1 MPYLYG
7 EIFPMSDRIREKLS
21 ILADAAKY
29 DVSCSSSGSNR
40 KNTTKGLGDASA
52 SGICHTYTEDGRCVS
67 LLKILLTNHCIYDCA
82 FCVSRKSND
91 VKRAAFTV
99 EEVVELTM
107 NFYRRNYIEGLFLSS
122 GIFKNADYT
131 MERLVRIV
139 KKLRLEN
146 NFNGYIHLKTIPG
159 ASQELLTEAGLYA
172 DRMSIN
178 LEMPTEAGLKLLA
191 PEKSHDEVKKPLGF
205 IKDSIVALKDE
216 KKIIKHVPKF
226 VPAGQSTQMVI
237 GATPETDMEIMY
249 SADQYYK
256 SFDLK
261 RVYYSGYVPI
271 SFDTRMP
278 AIGTQPPLL
287 RENRLYQTD
296 WLMRFYGFN
305 VKEIL
310 NERNPHLDTDIDPKL
325 SWALRNMQHFP
336 VDVNTAD
343 YNMLLRIP
351 GVGVGS
357 AKKIWQ
363 ARKFGRLRSD
373 QLRKMGIAWNRAK
386 HFIRCA
392 DSVFVL
398 NEPDA
403 IKVKGLILSETNS
416 KYLKIPQTQLSLF

>member
-1 MPYLYG
+1 MASQ
-7 EIFPMSDRIREKLS
+7 IIPMHDRIREKLS

-40 KNTTKGLGDASA
+40 KNSNKGLGDASG

-67 LLKILLTNHCIYDCA
+67 LLKILLTNHCIFDCA

-122 GIFKNADYT
+122 GIFKDADFT

-139 KKLRLEN
+139 KKLRLEHK
-146 NFNGYIHLKTIPG
+146 FNGYIHLKTIPG
-159 ASQELLTEAGLYA
+159 ASPELLSEAGLYA

-191 PEKSHDEVKKPLGF
+191 PEKSHAEVKKPLAF
-205 IKDSIVALKDE
+205 IRDGIVKLKDE
-216 KKIIKHVPKF
+216 RKIIRSAPKF

-237 GATPETDMEIMY
+237 GATPETDMEVMY
-249 SADQYYK
+249 SADAYYK
-256 SFDLK
+256 NFDLK
-261 RVYYSGYVPI
+261 RVYYSGYIPI
-271 SFDTRMP
+271 SHDTRMP
-278 AIGTQPPLL
+278 VIGTQPPLL

-310 NERNPHLDTDIDPKL
+310 NEHNPNLDVEIDPKL
-325 SWALRNMQHFP
+325 SWALRNMEQFP

-343 YNMLLRIP
+343 YNMILRVP
-351 GVGVGS
+351 GIGVSS

-363 ARKFGRLRSD
+363 ARKFGKLRSD
-373 QLRKMGIAWNRAK
+373 QLKKLGIAWNRAR

-392 DSVFVL
+392 DSVFAL
-398 NEPDA
+398 NDPEA
-403 IKVKGLILSETNS
+403 VKVRGMILSSSAS
-416 KYLKIPQTQLSLF
+416 KYLATPQNQLSLF

>member
-1 MPYLYG
+1 
-7 EIFPMSDRIREKLS
+7 MSDRIREKLS

-40 KNTTKGLGDASA
+40 KNTNKGLGDAGA
-52 SGICHTYTEDGRCVS
+52 GICHSYTEDGRCVS
-67 LLKILLTNHCIYDCA
+67 LLKILLTNHCIFDCA

-107 NFYRRNYIEGLFLSS
+107 SFYRRNYIEGLFLSS

-131 MERLVRIV
+131 MERLVRIA

-191 PEKSHDEVKKPLGF
+191 PDKSHEDVKMPLGF
-205 IKDSIVALKDE
+205 IKDSIIQLKDE
-216 KKIIKHVPKF
+216 RKLFKSVPKF

-249 SADQYYK
+249 SANEYYK
-256 SFDLK
+256 NYDLK
-261 RVYYSGYVPI
+261 RVYYSGYIPI
-271 SFDTRMP
+271 SFDDRMP
-278 AIGTQPPLL
+278 MIGSQPPLL

-296 WLMRFYGFN
+296 WLMRFYGFD
-305 VKEIL
+305 VHELL
-310 NERNPHLDTDIDPKL
+310 NLKNPHLDVDIDPKL
-325 SWALRNMQHFP
+325 SWALRNMEQFP
-336 VDVNTAD
+336 VDINTAD
-343 YNMLLRIP
+343 YKMIMRVP
-351 GVGVGS
+351 GIGLGS
-357 AKKIWQ
+357 AKKIFQ
-363 ARKFGRLRSD
+363 ARKFGSLRSD
-373 QLRKMGIAWNRAK
+373 QLRKIGVAWNRAK

-392 DSVFVL
+392 DSVMQL
-398 NEPDA
+398 NEPEA
-403 IKVKGLILSETNS
+403 FRVKGLILSESNS
-416 KYLKIPQTQLSLF
+416 KYLKVPQNQLTLF

>member
-1 MPYLYG
+1 
-7 EIFPMSDRIREKLS
+7 MSDKIREKLN

-40 KNTTKGLGDASA
+40 KNENKGLGDATGA
-52 SGICHTYTEDGRCVS
+52 GICHTYTEDGRCVS
-67 LLKILLTNHCIYDCA
+67 LLKILLTNHCIFDCA

-99 EEVVELTM
+99 DEVVELTM
-107 NFYRRNYIEGLFLSS
+107 SFYRRNYIEGLFLSS

-131 MERLVRIV
+131 MERLVRVV

-191 PEKSHDEVKKPLGF
+191 PDKSHEDVKKPLSF
-205 IKDSIVALKDE
+205 IKDSIVQFKDE
-216 KKIIKHVPKF
+216 KKIIKSTPKF

-249 SADQYYK
+249 SANEYYK
-256 SFDLK
+256 SYDLK
-261 RVYYSGYVPI
+261 RVYYSGYIPI
-271 SFDTRMP
+271 SYDTRMP
-278 AIGTQPPLL
+278 IIGSQPPLL

-296 WLMRFYGFN
+296 WLMRFYGFD
-305 VKEIL
+305 VKELL
-310 NERNPHLDTDIDPKL
+310 NLKNPHLDVDIDPKL
-325 SWALRNMQHFP
+325 SWALRNIEQFP
-336 VDVNTAD
+336 IDINIAD
-343 YNMLLRIP
+343 YKMILRVP
-351 GVGVGS
+351 GIGVGS
-357 AKKIWQ
+357 ANKIIQ
-363 ARKFGRLRSD
+363 ARKFGKLRSD
-373 QLRKMGIAWNRAK
+373 QLKKIGIAYNRAK

-392 DSVFVL
+392 DSIFQL
-398 NEPDA
+398 NTPEA
-403 IKVKGLILSETNS
+403 MQVKNLILSESNS
-416 KYLKIPQTQLSLF
+416 KYLKIPQNQLTLF